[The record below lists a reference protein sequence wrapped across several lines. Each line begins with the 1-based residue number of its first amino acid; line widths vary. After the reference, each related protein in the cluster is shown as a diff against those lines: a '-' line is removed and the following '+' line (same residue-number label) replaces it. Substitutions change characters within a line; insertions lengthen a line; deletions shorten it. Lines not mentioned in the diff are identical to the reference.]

1 MSSRRSRLL
10 TWGALSVG
18 AVILLSSCSSGA
30 VDSSTSTTAS
40 TASAQPTTTGVD
52 EEAARLAAQQSA
64 AESARLAQ
72 EDAARVAAEQEN
84 ARLAAEE
91 AARVEAER
99 VAAEQ
104 AAAEQAAAE
113 QAAAEQAAAE
123 QAERQAVEEQTQFDA
138 AVEAGSC
145 TEAPEDRVGEC
156 VVLVE
161 ERGAEAAAES
171 GWYDPSGQWI
181 SPETAKR
188 ALAAGIPPGGS
199 VPGYLRCGTI
209 CGEGPTSGEL
219 QYEYWLEQHPDEVP
233 SAPDP
238 ERALAADRAAN
249 PEYWAE
255 RDAG

>member
-1 MSSRRSRLL
+1 MSIRRPRGLPRNSRPPKRHGWLRRR
-10 TWGALSVG
+10 
-18 AVILLSSCSSGA
+18 
-30 VDSSTSTTAS
+30 
-40 TASAQPTTTGVD
+40 PP
-52 EEAARLAAQQSA
+52 
-64 AESARLAQ
+64 
-72 EDAARVAAEQEN
+72 VAAEHEA

-91 AARVEAER
+91 AARVEADR
-99 VAAEQ
+99 VVAEQ

-123 QAERQAVEEQTQFDA
+123 AAERQAVKEQAQFDA
-138 AVEAGSC
+138 AVDAGSC
-145 TEAPEDRVGEC
+145 TEAPADRVGEC

-209 CGEGPTSGEL
+209 CGEWPTSGEV
-219 QYEYWLEQHPDEVP
+219 Q
-233 SAPDP
+233 S
-238 ERALAADRAAN
+238 
-249 PEYWAE
+249 
-255 RDAG
+255 

>member
-1 MSSRRSRLL
+1 
-10 TWGALSVG
+10 LSVG

-40 TASAQPTTTGVD
+40 TTSAQPTTTSVD
-52 EEAARLAAQQSA
+52 QEAARLAAQQSA
-64 AESARLAQ
+64 AESSRLA
-72 EDAARVAAEQEN
+72 EEEAARVAAEQEN

-91 AARVEAER
+91 AARAEVER
-99 VAAEQ
+99 V
-104 AAAEQAAAE
+104 AAEQAAAE

-181 SPETAKR
+181 SPDTAKR

-199 VPGYLRCGTI
+199 VPGSLRCGSI
-209 CGEGPTSGEL
+209 CGEWPTSGEL
-219 QYEYWLEQHPDEVP
+219 QAWSQGLDPVPPGYEQWL
-233 SAPDP
+233 DP
-238 ERALAADRAAN
+238 NYNPYADSGR
-249 PEYWAE
+249 
-255 RDAG
+255 